1 MSVEFGFLPLHSIPS
16 HPTHHLVFMAAIIVS
31 LPSEVLLHTL
41 LGSAAFISVICF
53 KQLRLPPWLHNFIS
67 PARQSLDEQAKHIT
81 NIYSQDEI
89 EYPPPRPPQ
98 KDILGGAGSYSALGA
113 RLFSPAPLTSKT
125 VGWIVDQGS
134 DFPPAITS
142 LIDSWGTSALLRHDT
157 SRLTTRGW
165 NGYVDEQETRAFKYT
180 TPKKRLTAADLSG
193 TPLLHSRSFHMV
205 CSADRCREL
214 VGDIIALRKDEAP
227 PEDSE
232 GGGGYTRPI
241 IIWEPVPDLCTPD
254 ELLKL
259 TNCFPLVD
267 VCSPNHSELAAFMG
281 DSGVDPETG
290 EISTAAVERACE
302 QLLGSM
308 PLSSFTLVIRAGEK
322 GCYIARNGGRRK
334 PNATTSS
341 TSAAN
346 TKDGKGNNQR
356 GDQRRRKALG
366 HRGGL
371 QPDTDMMSLF
381 AGLLQEQSGEGGEDE
396 EPTFSFIRDEDNE
409 VEIDPGLDRWMPA
422 YWTKEHGD
430 KVVDPTGGGNTF
442 LGGLAAALARGK
454 TMEEAASW
462 GSIAASFA
470 IEQVGVP
477 TLGRNEEQDDD
488 DDDKE
493 EEEKETWNGVTVN
506 SRLQEYYERI
516 GWSPD

>member
-1 MSVEFGFLPLHSIPS
+1 M
-16 HPTHHLVFMAAIIVS
+16 
-31 LPSEVLLHTL
+31 
-41 LGSAAFISVICF
+41 
-53 KQLRLPPWLHNFIS
+53 
-67 PARQSLDEQAKHIT
+67 
-81 NIYSQDEI
+81 
-89 EYPPPRPPQ
+89 
-98 KDILGGAGSYSALGA
+98 
-113 RLFSPAPLTSKT
+113 
-125 VGWIVDQGS
+125 
-134 DFPPAITS
+134 
-142 LIDSWGTSALLRHDT
+142 LLRHDA

-165 NGYVDEQETRAFKYT
+165 NGYIDEQETRAFRYT

-193 TPLLHSRSFHMV
+193 TPLLQAKAFHMV

-227 PEDSE
+227 PEDDSE
-232 GGGGYTRPI
+232 GEGGGGSSGGYTRPL

-259 TNCFPLVD
+259 TNCLPLVD

-334 PNATTSS
+334 PNP
-341 TSAAN
+341 SAS
-346 TKDGKGNNQR
+346 GKEKGSK
-356 GDQRRRKALG
+356 RRRKALG
-366 HRGGL
+366 HRGAL

-381 AGLLQEQSGEGGEDE
+381 AGLLQQSGEDAEEE
-396 EPTFSFIRDEDNE
+396 EPTFSFIREEDNE
-409 VEIDPGLDRWMPA
+409 VEIDPGLDRWVPA
-422 YWTKEHGD
+422 YWNKEQVE

-442 LGGLAAALARGK
+442 LGGLAVALARGK
-454 TMEEAASW
+454 CMEAAVSW
-462 GSIAASFA
+462 ASVAASFA

-477 TLGRNEEQDDD
+477 TLGSDENGE
-488 DDDKE
+488 
-493 EEEKETWNGVTVN
+493 ETWNGVTVE
-506 SRLQEYYERI
+506 SRLREFCERI